1 LNGDSRS
8 CFASLLGEQSANYLE
23 ASPLAVDF
31 GAAFP
36 LVNAGVYTVLQNS
49 VGIAPVGPTL
59 PKGWS
64 ANYTWTLRVEAVP
77 VPGSLPLIVTTL
89 LVMSTRWRREPA
101 P

>member
-59 PKGWS
+59 PKAGQ
-64 ANYTWTLRVEAVP
+64 P
-77 VPGSLPLIVTTL
+77 TTRGRFA
-89 LVMSTRWRREPA
+89 SRPFPFRA
-101 P
+101 ACH